1 MSYHE
6 QYTKMRKRP
15 GLEGRALEF
24 KAEIADCLD
33 ELESN
38 PKTMGGCAERKD
50 Y

>member
-1 MSYHE
+1 MPYNE
-6 QYTKMRKRP
+6 QSTKMLKSA
-15 GLEGRALEF
+15 GLEGCALEF

-38 PKTMGGCAERKD
+38 PNTMGGCAEGKA